1 MSKFK
6 ATFDTS
12 GTGDWEI
19 QLPPDLDVHD
29 FEALR
34 PVVQGIKEF
43 LRPTLA
49 VDQPVPYILADPPGG
64 LTA

>member
-1 MSKFK
+1 VSKFK

-19 QLPPDLDVHD
+19 QLPPDLDEHD

-34 PVVQGIKEF
+34 PVVQGIKAF
-43 LRPTLA
+43 LQPTVL
-49 VDQPVPYILADPPGG
+49 DQPVPYILADPPGD